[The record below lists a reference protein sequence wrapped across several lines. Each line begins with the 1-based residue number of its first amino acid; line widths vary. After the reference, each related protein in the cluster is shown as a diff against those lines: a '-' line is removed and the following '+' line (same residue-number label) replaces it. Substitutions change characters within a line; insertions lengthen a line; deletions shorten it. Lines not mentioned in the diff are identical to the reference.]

1 MAVPLEVVSLLLWPV
16 VILSRPVAKLIL
28 RHRPAREI
36 FVGREDL
43 KYIATQSERLGTL
56 TSFERQ
62 MIHNVVDFRTVK
74 VTDVMVPLAQTKC
87 VSADAT
93 VEEVVNLSRQ
103 TKAERFP
110 VLNHDGQIIGL
121 VNTIDLVVDRASNQP
136 VGAYARR
143 IVQVRSD
150 EQASRAMRR
159 LRATP
164 QRFALVVNEQGRA
177 VGVVGLSNLLNP
189 LVRVSG
195 TETPAPQ
202 SRTLRA

>member
-1 MAVPLEVVSLLLWPV
+1 
-16 VILSRPVAKLIL
+16 VAKLIL

-36 FVGREDL
+36 FVAREDL

-62 MIHNVVDFRTVK
+62 MIHNVVDFRTVR
-74 VTDVMVPLAQTKC
+74 VADVMVPLAQTKC
-87 VSADAT
+87 VNADAT
-93 VEEVVNLSRQ
+93 VEEVVNLSRR
-103 TKAERFP
+103 TKTERFP
-110 VLNHDGQIIGL
+110 VLSRDGQIIGL
-121 VNTIDLVVDRASNQP
+121 VNTIDLVVDRAPNRP
-136 VGAYARR
+136 VSFYVRR

-164 QRFALVVNEQGRA
+164 QHFALVVDERGSA

-202 SRTLRA
+202 SRTLRT